1 MKASLILIGA
11 IFLLGAVYVVPAVVI
26 ETWHRFRGR
35 KTVQCPAT
43 GRAAIV
49 ELDAYRA
56 AMTSAVG
63 RPRLR
68 LEDCSRWP
76 EHIDCGRECLEELRS

>member
-1 MKASLILIGA
+1 MKAPLILIGA
-11 IFLLGAVYVVPAVVI
+11 ILLLGAVYVVPAVVA

-43 GRAAIV
+43 GRAAVI

-63 RPRLR
+63 KPRLSI
-68 LEDCSRWP
+68 EDCSRWP
-76 EHIDCGRECLEELRS
+76 EHMECGRECLQQLRS